1 MSQLRTSSTTLRIC
15 VRYSSVAISR
25 RSCWI
30 LILGLQISGY
40 DVNSSFHFL
49 NHTDAQQVNPRAFN
63 PSQSKTWTLKQGKS
77 WTIQYGDGSHA
88 SGFVGTDNI
97 SVGGLLI
104 RNQAIEVAETL
115 SPELAQS
122 GMDGLLGLAF
132 RKLNSVSNHGM
143 PDPQNTPMENMM
155 SQGDVPKD
163 AQVFTCALYS
173 VRDGDDNSE
182 SKESFYTFGFIDSD
196 LVKSSGQDITWID
209 IETRRGFW
217 EFSSPT
223 VSINGHTIKRSNN
236 YAIADTG
243 TTLALMSDE
252 VCEAL
257 YKAIKGATYSNKYMG
272 WVVPTSVTLDD
283 LPEFKIGVGRNEFVI
298 QKEDLLYGLADEK
311 LWYGGVQSRGKNSFD
326 ILGDT
331 FLKSVY
337 AVSCPC
343 GDERVEMK
351 LTR

>member
-1 MSQLRTSSTTLRIC
+1 M
-15 VRYSSVAISR
+15 
-25 RSCWI
+25 
-30 LILGLQISGY
+30 ILGLQISGY